1 MSFSVS
7 YWVIYNDNTVKKTTA
22 VCFSALPTND
32 NKGIKMIRYLCP
44 ISKELD
50 KDTLSFYLDF
60 LTKTFTGREYSYK
73 LIKVKKKK
81 YIHVT
86 VNCANWNKYHIL
98 VYLSAFRMVDECSE
112 IIQEL
117 YNSRAEA
124 FDTQFIKFQDIHK
137 EVCDGKITLKKNG
150 LHTLDCHGV
159 AFYSE
164 YGGTC
169 KLSEYKPISYEIFK
183 DRLENRKSDKV
194 HGYLSPV

>member
-1 MSFSVS
+1 MFEVK
-7 YWVIYNDNTVKKTTA
+7 YWTVYQDNTVKKTTA

-44 ISKELD
+44 ID
-50 KDTLSFYLDF
+50 KDLKQCVIDYYLDF
-60 LTKTFTGREYSYK
+60 IKKTFTGREYTWKQIK
-73 LIKVKKKK
+73 LKKKN
-81 YIHVT
+81 YLHFSI
-86 VNCANWNKYHIL
+86 NCQTWNKYHIL
-98 VYLSAFRMVDECSE
+98 VYLSAARMLDESKE
-112 IIQEL
+112 IILEL

-137 EVCDGKITLKKNG
+137 EVCDGKIELKKNG
-150 LHTLDCHGV
+150 LHTLQCHGL
-159 AFYSE
+159 ASYSD